1 MKTLALLL
9 FFNIIGHGA
18 LVMFLFQS
26 QSLLSPLFDI
36 RMSNVLVPPAGSAFR
51 KYLALLP
58 NSDKVPCV
66 SDEAGSLEKASGCRG

>member
-36 RMSNVLVPPAGSAFR
+36 RCLTYSCHLQGVLF
-51 KYLALLP
+51 
-58 NSDKVPCV
+58 
-66 SDEAGSLEKASGCRG
+66 ASI